1 VSLDCPFL
9 IPISVF
15 ANVYLTTR
23 FVGVGTNSVFCP
35 LCGRLYS
42 LILARNIFTYVT
54 ADISLR
60 SYRRENWPL
69 SHISMY
75 RNSFGVYQFIF
86 SLSLS

>member
-1 VSLDCPFL
+1 MPVFTVFTICILQLMWPVLPVSLDCPFL

-35 LCGRLYS
+35 L
-42 LILARNIFTYVT
+42 
-54 ADISLR
+54 
-60 SYRRENWPL
+60 
-69 SHISMY
+69 
-75 RNSFGVYQFIF
+75 YQFIF